1 MSRLETP
8 LKDVLRDVTTE
19 ASVARMWNR
28 IEARG
33 RVGKRGPLRGLAS
46 AHRLGLAAA
55 LLLLVVGVLAQRRK
69 GPLPS
74 VSAPAPAGPLALANG
89 SPLIIAPVREHAAP
103 LALSDGSTLV
113 LEEGAAI
120 EATENSATVVRL
132 RQSRGNVL
140 YDIKPGGPRRW
151 TIEYGI
157 VTVEVIGTS
166 FRLEHAGPLLRIEV
180 MRGTVLVRGEGVPG
194 RAAQLYA
201 GMKLEIADP
210 PSLQPSAPPSAPSPA
225 DPPPAPSSQPSN
237 PGSGPRPDVAVW
249 RELAKRGE
257 NEEAYAELGSAGVAR
272 AARSASVDDLLTLAD
287 VARLSGHPADAVGP
301 LERLVTEHSADSRAS
316 LAAFTLGRVHL
327 DSLHAPAAAVR
338 AFEKAIALGIPGG
351 LAEDAYAHLVE
362 ARAKAGDEAG
372 AKAAL
377 VEYVRRFPQG
387 ARRAELRRLV
397 GVTTDPER

>member
-8 LKDVLRDVTTE
+8 LKDVLRNVTTE

-33 RVGKRGPLRGLAS
+33 RVGTRTPLRGFAS
-46 AHRLGLAAA
+46 AHRLALAAA
-55 LLLLVVGVLAQRRK
+55 LLLLVAGVLAQSRSE
-69 GPLPS
+69 PLSS
-74 VSAPAPAGPLALANG
+74 VSAPAPVGPLALANG
-89 SPLIIAPVREHAAP
+89 SPLSIAPARVHAPP

-120 EATENSATVVRL
+120 EAIENSATVVRL

-166 FRLEHAGPLLRIEV
+166 FRLEHAGPLLRVEV
-180 MRGTVLVRGEGVPG
+180 MRGTVLVRGDGVPG
-194 RAAQLYA
+194 RAAQLNA

-210 PSLQPSAPPSAPSPA
+210 PSSQPSVPAPA
-225 DPPPAPSSQPSN
+225 DPPPAPTSQFPSTS
-237 PGSGPRPDVAVW
+237 SGPRPDVAAW
-249 RELAKRGE
+249 RELARRGE
-257 NEEAYAELGSAGVAR
+257 NEEAYAALGSAGVAR

-301 LERLVTEHSADSRAS
+301 LERLVTEHPADSRTS

-372 AKAAL
+372 AKAAFA
-377 VEYVRRFPQG
+377 EYVRRFPKG
-387 ARRAELRRLV
+387 ARRAELGRLV